1 MEEMIL
7 KVKDKAKVKF
17 LKKLLSQY
25 EFVEIEK
32 KKEKRSSQHSIF
44 NSAGIWAK
52 REQSDLNL
60 RASAWE
66 RGK

>member
-25 EFVEIEK
+25 EFVEIERK
-32 KKEKRSSQHSIF
+32 REKTNSQHSIF

-52 REQSDLNL
+52 REQSEINL

-66 RGK
+66 RSE